1 MVMVMRGERVGNHAK
16 LCAAVRIEKRQTSK
30 TRPRWSGENFRV
42 PMGAGVVP
50 PLLSMASSK
59 IRTEVREHVSENGLG
74 KLWSEQ
80 KRCEKKKRERG

>member
-1 MVMVMRGERVGNHAK
+1 
-16 LCAAVRIEKRQTSK
+16 
-30 TRPRWSGENFRV
+30 
-42 PMGAGVVP
+42 MGAGVVP

-80 KRCEKKKRERG
+80 KRCEKKKRERGWMLEKRKTKMKVEDWKLKIVG